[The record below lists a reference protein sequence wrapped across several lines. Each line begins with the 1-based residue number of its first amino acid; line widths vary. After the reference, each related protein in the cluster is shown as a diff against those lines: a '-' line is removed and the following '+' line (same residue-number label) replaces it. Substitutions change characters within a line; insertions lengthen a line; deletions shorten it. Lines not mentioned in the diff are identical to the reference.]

1 MKSLQD
7 IQKVKDVIGYMIN
20 KSEYEK
26 AYLEL
31 YELIKRIPL
40 KDRIKIPNDFIE
52 FLKDNMNSNY
62 TFEYDESK
70 NLLDQDIMVETKA
83 LLVQLYENYL
93 AKPEEKEF
101 WNKYNIECMK
111 INENKIQKNNN
122 WC

>member
-1 MKSLQD
+1 
-7 IQKVKDVIGYMIN
+7 MIN

-31 YELIKRIPL
+31 YELIKRLPL

-83 LLVQLYENYL
+83 LLVQLY
-93 AKPEEKEF
+93 KKF
-101 WNKYNIECMK
+101 SFSRFHQNKLYHLKQNAFLFHQLLCIVELFF
-111 INENKIQKNNN
+111 
-122 WC
+122 

>member
-1 MKSLQD
+1 
-7 IQKVKDVIGYMIN
+7 MIN

-101 WNKYNIECMK
+101 WDKYNIECMK

-122 WC
+122 